1 MQKEFNF
8 TDKKK
13 EKYPSKRVINLYY
26 KEDKTTRPAT
36 IALYLLFVLVV
47 CLAVAKLAVY
57 DKLTELEDV
66 RQTLEKNQAYLANQM
81 EYLKDYGEVS
91 SKYSRYSYSY
101 LTAEE
106 KICDRMDIL
115 SMLEETVFV
124 QSTVE
129 TVAVSDNVISL
140 NLKGMY
146 LEDAARLAKEVEQYD
161 IVARVEVNAASLNTS
176 GNALE
181 DTLTTQMVITLVSE
195 EETGGEQS

>member
-26 KEDKTTRPAT
+26 KEDKTTRPST
-36 IALYLLFVLVV
+36 IALYLLFILVV

-66 RQTLEKNQAYLANQM
+66 SQTLEKNQAYLANQM

>member
-26 KEDKTTRPAT
+26 KEDKTTRPST
-36 IALYLLFVLVV
+36 IALYLLFILVV

-66 RQTLEKNQAYLANQM
+66 SQTLEKNQAYLANQM

-181 DTLTTQMVITLVSE
+181 DTLTTQMVITLVSD

>member
-26 KEDKTTRPAT
+26 KEDKTTRPST
-36 IALYLLFVLVV
+36 IALYLLFILVV

-66 RQTLEKNQAYLANQM
+66 SQTLEKNQAYLANQM

-124 QSTVE
+124 QSTIE

-181 DTLTTQMVITLVSE
+181 DTLTTQMVITLVSD

>member
-26 KEDKTTRPAT
+26 KEDKTTRPST
-36 IALYLLFVLVV
+36 IALYLLFILVV

-66 RQTLEKNQAYLANQM
+66 SQTLEKNQAYLANQM
-81 EYLKDYGEVS
+81 EYLKDYGEVN